1 MRRLTFLAFSVLC
14 LLQSVNAQGAPESLG
29 SLTEKHVNSFHVYGD
44 TLFAAC
50 DEGLYSLD
58 VKRRDGWKAY
68 AFVGVKIIDFVKSG
82 SRVLAIGW
90 EEREYE
96 DPDMIWY
103 LDPFG
108 TMLLEADGM
117 GCASRDVTPGWVAE
131 SGEGCFFSLA
141 QDAGNPDLIYMSCT
155 PTKAGEYPNNYY
167 AVFSSEDFGGQWT
180 AATLNLASGAKMEQQ
195 LLAGPPCL
203 HVNKYSGRV
212 HVYGA
217 PAVDCLCHYLYVS
230 DDHLGTLQM
239 IIDMY
244 WFYDE
249 FSAEEY
255 ERPSM
260 HTQVVPSP
268 HDGEEYLLK
277 TKGYGVWKS
286 TGGKSWNL
294 VTERFLVDGVFYDS
308 ETEGVAYYVRHLQH
322 DGTTWMQLYRS
333 ADGGETWTLAQ
344 EEADMIPVALMANN
358 NLLYFHNTIDGKVYQ
373 WSLCKDDVSKTAF
386 VKEGKQWN
394 YRAENFFGDG
404 YDFEFFIEG
413 DTLIGNKAYKKLYTI
428 DEPRYNSSE
437 PVYCGALREERTAEA
452 IAVDFVRAGHE
463 NVELLY
469 NFSPLLGDKFY
480 YGEKYGTVT
489 ELDEITVRGIKRNR
503 IKLVVTDED
512 SPWPNSEDATGYW
525 VEGIGSSAG
534 LLTPVDFI
542 SWGYSD
548 HLLSVYEDGDV
559 VFTGSDFDG
568 SSPTG
573 ISDSQYDVSAELL
586 QGVYDLQG
594 RRVMKMKSTGN
605 DSSFSTLR
613 SSFPQKGVYI
623 VSGRKYVVK

>member
-1 MRRLTFLAFSVLC
+1 MKLLIGMTLILTC
-14 LLQSVNAQGAPESLG
+14 
-29 SLTEKHVNSFHVYGD
+29 H
-44 TLFAAC
+44 
-50 DEGLYSLD
+50 
-58 VKRRDGWKAY
+58 
-68 AFVGVKIIDFVKSG
+68 GVQ
-82 SRVLAIGW
+82 
-90 EEREYE
+90 
-96 DPDMIWY
+96 
-103 LDPFG
+103 
-108 TMLLEADGM
+108 
-117 GCASRDVTPGWVAE
+117 
-131 SGEGCFFSLA
+131 A
-141 QDAGNPDLIYMSCT
+141 QDA
-155 PTKAGEYPNNYY
+155 
-167 AVFSSEDFGGQWT
+167 
-180 AATLNLASGAKMEQQ
+180 
-195 LLAGPPCL
+195 
-203 HVNKYSGRV
+203 
-212 HVYGA
+212 
-217 PAVDCLCHYLYVS
+217 
-230 DDHLGTLQM
+230 
-239 IIDMY
+239 
-244 WFYDE
+244 
-249 FSAEEY
+249 
-255 ERPSM
+255 
-260 HTQVVPSP
+260 
-268 HDGEEYLLK
+268 
-277 TKGYGVWKS
+277 
-286 TGGKSWNL
+286 
-294 VTERFLVDGVFYDS
+294 
-308 ETEGVAYYVRHLQH
+308 
-322 DGTTWMQLYRS
+322 
-333 ADGGETWTLAQ
+333 
-344 EEADMIPVALMANN
+344 
-358 NLLYFHNTIDGKVYQ
+358 
-373 WSLCKDDVSKTAF
+373 SL
-386 VKEGKQWN
+386 VKEGKLWN
-394 YRAENFFGDG
+394 FRAENFFGDG

-573 ISDSQYDVSAELL
+573 ISDSQYDVSAERL

-594 RRVMKMKSTGN
+594 RRVMKMKSSEN
-605 DSSFSTLR
+605 NSSFSTLR

>member
-1 MRRLTFLAFSVLC
+1 MKRCLRLIITLLLVAVTSLQLQAKKHPFVMEGKKWVYCDDYGNKTVTYVIHGDTIVSGEAFMKMFRSENGEEFTYFGAV
-14 LLQSVNAQGAPESLG
+14 QEQGKKVYIIYADEETKGLVYDFNDTPESH
-29 SLTEKHVNSFHVYGD
+29 E
-44 TLFAAC
+44 TLAN
-50 DEGLYSLD
+50 GMILD
-58 VKRRDGWKAY
+58 VG
-68 AFVGVKIIDFVKSG
+68 
-82 SRVLAIGW
+82 
-90 EEREYE
+90 
-96 DPDMIWY
+96 
-103 LDPFG
+103 LDCKQ
-108 TMLLEADGM
+108 E
-117 GCASRDVTPGWVAE
+117 
-131 SGEGCFFSLA
+131 
-141 QDAGNPDLIYMSCT
+141 
-155 PTKAGEYPNNYY
+155 
-167 AVFSSEDFGGQWT
+167 
-180 AATLNLASGAKMEQQ
+180 
-195 LLAGPPCL
+195 
-203 HVNKYSGRV
+203 
-212 HVYGA
+212 
-217 PAVDCLCHYLYVS
+217 
-230 DDHLGTLQM
+230 
-239 IIDMY
+239 
-244 WFYDE
+244 
-249 FSAEEY
+249 
-255 ERPSM
+255 
-260 HTQVVPSP
+260 
-268 HDGEEYLLK
+268 
-277 TKGYGVWKS
+277 
-286 TGGKSWNL
+286 
-294 VTERFLVDGVFYDS
+294 YDS
-308 ETEGVAYYVRHLQH
+308 ELYNRIRYTFPHSSDDPNMTIYISALEGFGGLEIDLLTRNVSETNSSLIACYENGEYLFNVYDTYSWDRHL
-322 DGTTWMQLYRS
+322 WNS
-333 ADGGETWTLAQ
+333 A
-344 EEADMIPVALMANN
+344 VN
-358 NLLYFHNTIDGKVYQ
+358 
-373 WSLCKDDVSKTAF
+373 SL

-542 SWGYSD
+542 SWGNSD
-548 HLLSVYEDGDV
+548 HLLSVYENGDV

-573 ISDSQYDVSAELL
+573 ISDSQYDVSAERM

-594 RRVMKMKSTGN
+594 RRVMKMKSTEN
-605 DSSFSTLR
+605 NSSFSTLR